1 MLDPDPES
9 VGRPR
14 PSFTCFYT
22 FVSSFFLFILCTD
35 WYQGQSIQV
44 AILYRHG
51 AESCPRRGRLLRR
64 VFIERF
70 RILSSFSSQD
80 VIPLYFSFSWINI
93 LPLLSTA
100 SLYSPLSL
108 SYILHCR
115 YLPSA
120 HSLLATMYSAVSI
133 LIVLLYLM
141 IKICSS
147 KLRRFLSWSPL
158 HL

>member
-64 VFIERF
+64 VFIERI

-93 LPLLSTA
+93 LPLLSTS

-120 HSLLATMYSAVSI
+120 HSLLATLYSAASI

-147 KLRRFLSWSPL
+147 KLRRFLS
-158 HL
+158 